1 MSKVR
6 KSIGGAQGLAVPDEA
21 HRFDLHGVSATD
33 ATPSGEVGSVFINH
47 NKCSTDHRAEVKNNL
62 KKRVKRLSV
71 AKPLAHALMDAA
83 KGPLMGNAYRRTALL
98 CNSTLEQK
106 AETGSLKTYFCGSRW
121 CACCGAIRS
130 AKAWHAYGPS
140 VEAFTEP
147 MLLTL
152 TIPNVKGSRL
162 RHAVR
167 GMHHE
172 IRNIAR
178 SVRRQLGEIKFI
190 RTTEVT
196 YSKVRDDM
204 HPHLHLLV
212 ETKKVADAIRLGWL
226 ARYPDAR
233 SVGQDMRRADRQAMA
248 EIWKYATKLITDTK
262 DEDGSRSVVPPD
274 KLDDIF
280 TALRGLRLMSVV
292 GIRSLT
298 GKDVSNDEDELE
310 LDTSTPAIVRPQDDV
325 AWEYSQTLMDFADYR
340 TGELLTGFRPSK
352 THAAFVKKL
361 EALTEGFS

>member
-1 MSKVR
+1 MSKIR
-6 KSIGGAQGLAVPDEA
+6 KSIGGAQGLAVPDPV
-21 HRFDLHGVSATD
+21 HRFDLHGVSITD
-33 ATPSGEVGSVFINH
+33 APPSGAAGSPYIH
-47 NKCSTDHRAEVKNNL
+47 QNKCSTTTTPQVKKNL
-62 KKRVKRLSV
+62 QKRVKRLTI
-71 AKPLAHALMDAA
+71 AKPLAHALMDVA
-83 KGPLMGNAYRRTALL
+83 KGPLMGNAYRRTATL
-98 CNSTLEQK
+98 CNTMLEQK
-106 AETGSLKTYFCGSRW
+106 AGSLKTYFCGSRW

-162 RHAVR
+162 RQAVR
-167 GMHHE
+167 DMHHE
-172 IRNIAR
+172 IRNITR
-178 SVRRQLGEIKFI
+178 SVRREVGEIKFI

-212 ETKKVADAIRLGWL
+212 ETKKVADLIRRGWL
-226 ARYPDAR
+226 ARYPTAR
-233 SVGQDMRRADRQAMA
+233 GVGQDMRRADRAAMA

-262 DEDGSRSVVPPD
+262 DEDGSRSVVPPE
-274 KLDDIF
+274 KLDEIF
-280 TALRGLRLMSVV
+280 TALRGLRLMSAV

-298 GKDVSNDEDELE
+298 GKDATNDEQELE

-340 TGELLTGFRPSK
+340 TGELLTGFKPSK
-352 THAAFVKKL
+352 THVAFVKKL